1 MKVRVL
7 GSAAGGGFPQWNCRC
22 PVCSLAWNGDPRVRS
37 RTQSSI
43 AVSADGTRWFLFNA
57 SPDLKQQIMANP
69 PLHPRGQGRHS
80 PIAGVVITNA
90 DVDHVGG
97 LLSLRERQPL
107 AIHGTERVLA
117 TLAGNAIFG
126 VLDPSVVE
134 QHALALG
141 QPTPLCL
148 PGGASSGLSVEA
160 FAVPGK
166 PALWLESG
174 PGSREDTVGLLVRDA
189 AGGLLAYIP
198 ACAEVTEAVR
208 ERVRGASLLLFDGT
222 LWRDD
227 EMIAAGVGSK
237 TGARMGHVSIG
248 GPAGSLAG
256 WAGISI
262 PRKLFIHINN
272 TNPVLIEGSE
282 ERQAVV
288 AAGWEV
294 AADGQEFIL

>member
-22 PVCSLAWNGDPRVRS
+22 PVCVLAWNGDPRVRP

-43 AVSADGTRWFLFNA
+43 AVSADGAHWFLFNA
-57 SPDLKQQIMANP
+57 SPDLKQQIAANP

-80 PIAGVVITNA
+80 PIAGVVVTNA

-107 AIHGTERVLA
+107 SLYGTERVLA
-117 TLAGNAIFG
+117 TLADNAIFG
-126 VLDPSVVE
+126 VLDPQVVE
-134 QHALALG
+134 RHTLVLEQTA
-141 QPTPLCL
+141 PLCL
-148 PGGASSGLSVEA
+148 PGGASSGLSVET

-166 PALWLESG
+166 PALWLEG
-174 PGSREDTVGLLVRDA
+174 GTGSREDTVGLLVRDG
-189 AGGLLAYIP
+189 AGALLAYIP
-198 ACAEVTEAVR
+198 ACAQVTEAVR
-208 ERVRGASLLLFDGT
+208 ERVRGAKLLLFDGT

-227 EMIAAGVGSK
+227 EMIASGVGSK

-282 ERQAVV
+282 ERQAVIE
-288 AAGWEV
+288 AGWDIAE
-294 AADGQEFIL
+294 DGQEFLL

>member
-1 MKVRVL
+1 LKVRVL

-22 PVCSLAWNGDPRVRS
+22 PVCVLAWNGDPRVRA

-43 AVSADGTRWFLFNA
+43 AVSADGKHWFLFNA
-57 SPDLKQQIMANP
+57 SPDLKQQIVANP
-69 PLHPRGQGRHS
+69 PLHPRGEGRHS

-97 LLSLRERQPL
+97 LLTLRERQPL
-107 AIHGTERVLA
+107 ALYGTERVLA
-117 TLAGNAIFG
+117 TLADNAIFG
-126 VLDPSVVE
+126 VLDPQVVE
-134 QHALALG
+134 RHTLVLEQT
-141 QPTPLCL
+141 TPLCL

-174 PGSREDTVGLLVRDA
+174 PASREDTVGLLVRDA

-198 ACAEVTEAVR
+198 ACADVTEAVR
-208 ERVRGASLLLFDGT
+208 ERMRGANLLLFDGT

-282 ERQAVV
+282 ERQAIIE
-288 AAGWEV
+288 AGWDV
-294 AADGQEFIL
+294 AEDGQEFTL